1 MANAKKSGMCATIA
15 LSKCV
20 TLAGW
25 LVMMMTTKTRKVKDD
40 VDEVIVV
47 VLEIKEK

>member
-1 MANAKKSGMCATIA
+1 MANANKSGVCATIA

-25 LVMMMTTKTRKVKDD
+25 LVMMRMMKTRKVKDD
-40 VDEVIVV
+40 VDEVVVV
-47 VLEIKEK
+47 VLKIKEK